1 MKTGIAGCGRMG
13 LPMGLALTAGGIDTV
28 GFDIKRANDFGNLP
42 MEFSIEPFAHDLT
55 VLFSVVRDEEQT
67 NALLF
72 DEQNVIKYADALEY
86 LVICS
91 TLSPKYVLDLRNRLP
106 QHIHLVDAPMSGASI
121 AAKEARLSFMIGGN
135 PEIIDELML
144 HFAAMG
150 NSFHLMG
157 ELGAGMTTKVLN
169 NLVAAASTVAT
180 RTAIDWGSH
189 HGLSHEELLNVMRKS
204 SGQTW
209 FGSNFDQIEFA
220 RDGYTEDNSIGILAK
235 DVDAAFSA
243 APNGA
248 SRDLVDA
255 LIGYIRD
262 MDPLGDS

>member
-13 LPMGLALTAGGIDTV
+13 LPMGLALKAGGIDTV
-28 GFDIKRANDFGNLP
+28 GFDIKRANDFGKLP

-72 DEQNVIKYADALEY
+72 EDQNVIKYADALEY

-91 TLSPKYVLDLRNRLP
+91 TLSPKFVQELRKRLP
-106 QHIHLVDAPMSGASI
+106 RHINLVDAPI
-121 AAKEARLSFMIGGN
+121 
-135 PEIIDELML
+135 
-144 HFAAMG
+144 
-150 NSFHLMG
+150 
-157 ELGAGMTTKVLN
+157 
-169 NLVAAASTVAT
+169 
-180 RTAIDWGSH
+180 AIDWGSH
-189 HGLSHEELLNVMRKS
+189 HGLSHAELLNVMRKS

-209 FGSNFDQIEFA
+209 FGSNFEQIEFA

-235 DVDAAFSA
+235 DVDAAFTA
-243 APNGA
+243 APDGA

-262 MDPLGDS
+262 MDPLADA

>member
-121 AAKEARLSFMIGGN
+121 AAKCSTTLWRLRQQ
-135 PEIIDELML
+135 L
-144 HFAAMG
+144 
-150 NSFHLMG
+150 
-157 ELGAGMTTKVLN
+157 
-169 NLVAAASTVAT
+169 
-180 RTAIDWGSH
+180 R
-189 HGLSHEELLNVMRKS
+189 HGQRLT
-204 SGQTW
+204 G
-209 FGSNFDQIEFA
+209 
-220 RDGYTEDNSIGILAK
+220 
-235 DVDAAFSA
+235 
-243 APNGA
+243 
-248 SRDLVDA
+248 A
-255 LIGYIRD
+255 LITGS
-262 MDPLGDS
+262 PTKNS

>member
-1 MKTGIAGCGRMG
+1 
-13 LPMGLALTAGGIDTV
+13 
-28 GFDIKRANDFGNLP
+28 
-42 MEFSIEPFAHDLT
+42 
-55 VLFSVVRDEEQT
+55 
-67 NALLF
+67 
-72 DEQNVIKYADALEY
+72 
-86 LVICS
+86 
-91 TLSPKYVLDLRNRLP
+91 
-106 QHIHLVDAPMSGASI
+106 
-121 AAKEARLSFMIGGN
+121 
-135 PEIIDELML
+135 
-144 HFAAMG
+144 
-150 NSFHLMG
+150 
-157 ELGAGMTTKVLN
+157 
-169 NLVAAASTVAT
+169 
-180 RTAIDWGSH
+180 
-189 HGLSHEELLNVMRKS
+189 MRKS